1 MSSTIPAVS
10 KVSFPPN
17 ETVADS
23 NVVPLNG
30 VRCLRQRV
38 RRGDALQWIGSAFTV
53 LFVVRVGFFKSV
65 SSSIGGLQQVTGFPM
80 VNDVI
85 GLDGIESG
93 VHTREVM
100 ALDDAEVFV
109 LPFAWCERWSHDSAY
124 GQRLLMR
131 TMALEILRSQELM
144 LALGGAV
151 AVQRVAMFL
160 LDLSERYGR
169 LGYSRCEFQLRMTR
183 AELGSY
189 LGLKLETVS
198 RSLSHFQRKG
208 AIQVQGKSIALLDF
222 PFLRRASC
230 ISPDHRWLAVDPILD
245 REGVLMFAPEGSNEG
260 HRLAR

>member
-1 MSSTIPAVS
+1 MNPALSTDTFPTNDAVA
-10 KVSFPPN
+10 N
-17 ETVADS
+17 S
-23 NVVPLNG
+23 NVVPLNR

-38 RRGDALQWIGSAFTV
+38 RRGDALQWVGAAFAV
-53 LFVVRVGFFKSV
+53 LFVVRFGFFKSV
-65 SSSIGGLQQVTGFPM
+65 ALSREGFQQVTGFPM

-85 GLDGIESG
+85 GLDGIETG

-109 LPFAWCERWSHDSAY
+109 LPFARWERWSHESAY
-124 GQRLLMR
+124 GQRLTIR

-144 LALGGAV
+144 LALGGPPAE
-151 AVQRVAMFL
+151 QRVAMFL

-169 LGYSRCEFQLRMTR
+169 LGYSRSEFQLRMTR

-198 RSLSHFQRKG
+198 RTLSHLQREG
-208 AIQVQGKSIALLDF
+208 IIQAQGKFISLLDF
-222 PFLRRASC
+222 PLLRRAGG

-245 REGVLMFAPEGSNEG
+245 REGILMVAPEEMGEVS
-260 HRLAR
+260 HRLATR